1 MIDMNVEV
9 ISEEN
14 DLIELRVDNLTVAE
28 LLRVYLNEHGI
39 KFAAWRRDHLT
50 KPVIFRIESS
60 GKTVKKAISEAIA
73 LINKDLSV
81 LSKISIK

>member
-1 MIDMNVEV
+1 MNVEI

-14 DLIELRVDNLTVAE
+14 DLLELRVDNLTVAE
-28 LLRVYLNEHGI
+28 ILRVYLNENGI

-60 GKTVKKAISEAIA
+60 GKSVKKAITEAISS
-73 LINKDLSV
+73 INKDLSV
-81 LSKISIK
+81 LSKVSSK

>member
-1 MIDMNVEV
+1 MISMNVEI
-9 ISEEN
+9 ISQEN

-28 LLRVYLNEHGI
+28 LLRVYLNENDI

-73 LINKDLSV
+73 SINKDLGI
-81 LSKISIK
+81 LSKISTK

>member
-1 MIDMNVEV
+1 MVIMNIEI

-14 DLIELRVDNLTVAE
+14 DFIELRVDNLTVAE
-28 LLRVYLNEHGI
+28 ILRVYLNDQGI

-60 GKTVKKAISEAIA
+60 GKSVKKAISEAISA
-73 LINKDLSV
+73 VNKDLSV
-81 LSKISIK
+81 LSKIPSK